1 MFNRNEGKKPLLY
14 YWLIAIVIFIV
25 IRFALN
31 PIAKDESVKEVSY
44 SQFVEMINHDQVTE
58 VSKDDQKY
66 TFKAKV
72 DGDEKVY
79 ETGLWQDKDLTER
92 LLKAK
97 EKNDK
102 LVFSQEIETKMNPYL
117 SLFLTSVLP
126 LVFIW
131 VIFYF
136 ASRSLTKTMGGRG
149 GGDFMNFGKSNAKIY
164 VENKTGKTFKDVAGQ
179 EEAKDSL
186 SEIVDFLHKPGKYK
200 EIGAKVPKGVL
211 LVGPPGTG
219 KTLMAKAVAGEAN
232 VPFFSISGSEFVEMF
247 VGMGASKVRD
257 LFKQAKEKAPC
268 IVFIDEIDAIGKK
281 RDVSGYSGNDERE
294 QTLNQLLNEMDGFD
308 ATEGVVL
315 LAATN
320 RPEILDPAL
329 TRPGR
334 FDRQV
339 QVELPDL
346 KGRED
351 ILKVHAKNIKR
362 EDDIDYEEIAK
373 RTAGTSGADLANIV
387 NEGALRAV
395 REGRKK
401 LTQEDLEE
409 SIETVIAGQQ
419 KKNAVISD
427 DQKKIIAYHEVGHA
441 LVAAIQTQKTPV
453 TKITIV
459 PRTGGALGYTMTV
472 DKDEKYIMTK
482 QELFDEIVTFAGG
495 RSAEELI
502 FNTKTTGTS
511 GADLA
516 NIVNEGALRAVRE
529 GRKKLTQE
537 DLEESIETVIAGQQK
552 KNAVISDDQKKIIA
566 YHEVGHALVAAIQ
579 TQKTPVT
586 KITIVPRTGG
596 ALGYTMTVDKDE
608 KYIMTKQELFD
619 EIVTFAGGR
628 SAEEL
633 IFNTKT
639 TGASNDIEKATAIAR
654 NMVTIYGMDDEFDF
668 MQLEQ
673 IQGRYL
679 GGQRAMIVS
688 DGTGNKIDEKVAK
701 IISQAHMRA
710 IEILKDNL
718 DKLHEISD
726 FLLKEETITGEE
738 FMAILNKKGSD
749 QAEVELAHESKE
761 EKNSE
766 DSKLEN
772 EEKTEDPIEGDK
784 NNID

>member
-1 MFNRNEGKKPLLY
+1 MTNKKKSKKPLLY
-14 YWLIAIVIFIV
+14 YWLVAIVIFLV
-25 IRFALN
+25 VHFALN
-31 PIAKDESVKEVSY
+31 PIATDESVKEVSY
-44 SQFVEMINHDQVTE
+44 SQFVDMIDNDQVTE

-72 DGDEKVY
+72 DNDEKIY
-79 ETGLWQDKDLTER
+79 ETGLWQDTDLTER
-92 LLKAK
+92 LLEAK
-97 EKNDK
+97 KRNDK
-102 LVFSQEIETKMNPYL
+102 LVFKQEIETRMNPYL
-117 SLFLTSVLP
+117 SLFLTSILP
-126 LVFIW
+126 LLFIW
-131 VIFYF
+131 IIFMF

-149 GGDFMNFGKSNAKIY
+149 GADFMNFGKSNAKIY

-186 SEIVDFLHKPGKYK
+186 SEIVDFLHNPGKYK

-219 KTLMAKAVAGEAN
+219 KTLMAQAVAGEAN

-373 RTAGTSGADLANIV
+373 RTAGTSGADLANII

-395 REGRKK
+395 REGRRK

-453 TKITIV
+453 TKITI
-459 PRTGGALGYTMTV
+459 
-472 DKDEKYIMTK
+472 I
-482 QELFDEIVTFAGG
+482 
-495 RSAEELI
+495 
-502 FNTKTTGTS
+502 
-511 GADLA
+511 
-516 NIVNEGALRAVRE
+516 
-529 GRKKLTQE
+529 
-537 DLEESIETVIAGQQK
+537 
-552 KNAVISDDQKKIIA
+552 
-566 YHEVGHALVAAIQ
+566 
-579 TQKTPVT
+579 
-586 KITIVPRTGG
+586 PRTGG

-639 TGASNDIEKATAIAR
+639 TGASNDIERATAIAR
-654 NMVTIYGMDDEFDF
+654 NMVTIYGMDEDFDF

-673 IQGRYL
+673 IQGKYL
-679 GGQRAMIVS
+679 GGQRSMIVS
-688 DGTGNKIDEKVAK
+688 DGTGDKVDEKVAK
-701 IISQAHMRA
+701 IIAAAHMRA

-738 FMAILNKKGSD
+738 FMAILNKNEVIVDEEENDEDEQKIITEDLSDKGSD
-749 QAEVELAHESKE
+749 SI
-761 EKNSE
+761 E
-766 DSKLEN
+766 DHDSN
-772 EEKTEDPIEGDK
+772 TDI
-784 NNID
+784 

>member
-1 MFNRNEGKKPLLY
+1 MSDKKNKSNRPLLY
-14 YWLIAIVIFIV
+14 YWIIAIVLYIV
-25 IRFALN
+25 IRFAVS
-31 PIAKDESVKEVSY
+31 PVISQDGAKEVSY
-44 SQFVEMINHDQVTE
+44 SQFVSMIENDQVTE
-58 VSKDDQKY
+58 VFKDETKY
-66 TFKAKV
+66 TFKAIV
-72 DGDEKVY
+72 DGDEKTY
-79 ETGLWQDKDLTER
+79 ETGLWADTDLTDR
-92 LLKAK
+92 LLEAK
-97 EKNDK
+97 KNNDK
-102 LVFSQEIETKMNPYL
+102 LTFSRKIETTMNPWL
-117 SLFLTSVLP
+117 TIFLTSILP
-126 LVFIW
+126 LLFLYA
-131 VIFYF
+131 IFYF

-149 GGDFMNFGKSNAKIY
+149 GADFMNFGKSNAKVY

-186 SEIVDFLHKPGKYK
+186 FEIVDFLHNPGKYK

-219 KTLMAKAVAGEAN
+219 KTLLAKAVAGEAS
-232 VPFFSISGSEFVEMF
+232 VPFFTISGSEFVEMF
-247 VGMGASKVRD
+247 VGLGASKVRD

-281 RDVSGYSGNDERE
+281 RDTGGFSGNDERE

-339 QVELPDL
+339 QVELPD
-346 KGRED
+346 KQGRED

-362 EDDIDYEEIAK
+362 EDNIDYEEIAR
-373 RTAGTSGADLANIV
+373 RTAGTSGADLANII

-409 SIETVIAGQQ
+409 SIEVVIAGQQ

-441 LVAAIQTQKTPV
+441 LVAAIQTHKTPV

-482 QELFDEIVTFAGG
+482 QELFDEICTFAGG
-495 RSAEELI
+495 RSAEEL
-502 FNTKTTGTS
+502 
-511 GADLA
+511 
-516 NIVNEGALRAVRE
+516 V
-529 GRKKLTQE
+529 
-537 DLEESIETVIAGQQK
+537 
-552 KNAVISDDQKKIIA
+552 
-566 YHEVGHALVAAIQ
+566 
-579 TQKTPVT
+579 
-586 KITIVPRTGG
+586 
-596 ALGYTMTVDKDE
+596 
-608 KYIMTKQELFD
+608 
-619 EIVTFAGGR
+619 
-628 SAEEL
+628 
-633 IFNTKT
+633 FNTKT
-639 TGASNDIEKATAIAR
+639 TGASNDIERATAMAR
-654 NMVTIYGMDDEFDF
+654 SMVTIYGMDEDFDF

-679 GGQRAMIVS
+679 GGERNLIVS
-688 DGTGNKIDEKVAK
+688 SGTGNKIDEKVQS

-710 IEILKDNL
+710 IEILKENM

-726 FLLKEETITGEE
+726 FLLKEETITGEQ
-738 FMAILNKKGSD
+738 FMEILNRK
-749 QAEVELAHESKE
+749 EVDSIDKE
-761 EKNSE
+761 EVRENTNV
-766 DSKLEN
+766 DLNDLDN
-772 EEKTEDPIEGDK
+772 EETELNDLPPINEDLDDIAGD
-784 NNID
+784 NPDSNPGEDI

>member
-1 MFNRNEGKKPLLY
+1 MNQKPRKNRPLLY
-14 YWLIAIVIFIV
+14 YWIGAIIIYFIFSYV
-25 IRFALN
+25 FS
-31 PIAKDESVKEVSY
+31 PIAQQDGAKEVSY
-44 SQFVEMINHDQVTE
+44 SQFVEMIENDQVTE
-58 VSKDDQKY
+58 VNKDNLKY

-72 DGDEKVY
+72 EGEEKTY
-79 ETGLWQDKDLTER
+79 QTGLWEDTDLTER
-92 LLKAK
+92 LLKAQK
-97 EKNDK
+97 RNDK
-102 LVFSQEIETKMNPYL
+102 LIFGKEIETRMNPYL

-126 LVFIW
+126 FIFLIG
-131 VIFYF
+131 IFYF
-136 ASRSLTKTMGGRG
+136 ASRSLSKTMGGRG
-149 GGDFMNFGKSNAKIY
+149 GSDFMNFGKSNAKIY
-164 VENKTGKTFKDVAGQ
+164 MENETGKSFRDVAGQ
-179 EEAKDSL
+179 EEAKESL
-186 SEIVDFLHKPGKYK
+186 SEIVDFLHNPTKYK
-200 EIGAKVPKGVL
+200 EIGARVPKGIL

-219 KTLMAKAVAGEAN
+219 KTLLAKAVAGEAK
-232 VPFFSISGSEFVEMF
+232 VPFFTISGSEFVEMF

-308 ATEGVVL
+308 AAEGVVL

-351 ILKVHAKNIKR
+351 ILKVHAKRIKK
-362 EDDIDYEEIAK
+362 ETDIDYEEIAK

-395 REGRKK
+395 REGRNR

-409 SIETVIAGQQ
+409 SIETVIAGMQ

-441 LVAAIQTQKTPV
+441 LVAAIQTHKTPV

-482 QELFDEIVTFAGG
+482 QELIDEIVTFAGG
-495 RSAEELI
+495 RA
-502 FNTKTTGTS
+502 
-511 GADLA
+511 
-516 NIVNEGALRAVRE
+516 
-529 GRKKLTQE
+529 
-537 DLEESIETVIAGQQK
+537 
-552 KNAVISDDQKKIIA
+552 
-566 YHEVGHALVAAIQ
+566 
-579 TQKTPVT
+579 
-586 KITIVPRTGG
+586 
-596 ALGYTMTVDKDE
+596 
-608 KYIMTKQELFD
+608 
-619 EIVTFAGGR
+619 
-628 SAEEL
+628 AEEL

-639 TGASNDIEKATAIAR
+639 TGASNDIEKATAMAR

-688 DGTGNKIDEKVAK
+688 DGTGNKIDQKVAK
-701 IISQAHMRA
+701 IIADAHFRA
-710 IEILKDNL
+710 IEILKENI
-718 DKLHEISD
+718 DKLHEISAY
-726 FLLKEETITGEE
+726 LLKEETITGEE
-738 FMAILNKKGSD
+738 FMEILEGKKDKNLSEEKIADNTDVDVKNLENSEEENQPQGDSKSSEESEKPVGNENETGNESENEKES
-749 QAEVELAHESKE
+749 EVEGENKRFIDLSKDE
-761 EKNSE
+761 E
-766 DSKLEN
+766 
-772 EEKTEDPIEGDK
+772 
-784 NNID
+784 

>member
-136 ASRSLTKTMGGRG
+136 ASRSLTKTMGGRS

-502 FNTKTTGTS
+502 FNTKTTG
-511 GADLA
+511 
-516 NIVNEGALRAVRE
+516 
-529 GRKKLTQE
+529 
-537 DLEESIETVIAGQQK
+537 
-552 KNAVISDDQKKIIA
+552 
-566 YHEVGHALVAAIQ
+566 
-579 TQKTPVT
+579 
-586 KITIVPRTGG
+586 
-596 ALGYTMTVDKDE
+596 
-608 KYIMTKQELFD
+608 
-619 EIVTFAGGR
+619 
-628 SAEEL
+628 
-633 IFNTKT
+633 
-639 TGASNDIEKATAIAR
+639 ASNDIEKATAIAR

>member
-1 MFNRNEGKKPLLY
+1 MTNQNKGKKPLLY
-14 YWLIAIVIFIV
+14 YWLVAIVIFLV
-25 IRFALN
+25 VHFALN
-31 PIAKDESVKEVSY
+31 PIATDESVKEVSY
-44 SQFVEMINHDQVTE
+44 SQFVDMIEHDQVTE

-72 DGDEKVY
+72 DNDEKVY
-79 ETGLWQDKDLTER
+79 ETGLWQDTDLTER
-92 LLKAK
+92 LLEAK
-97 EKNDK
+97 KRNDK
-102 LVFSQEIETKMNPYL
+102 LVFKQEIETRMNPYL
-117 SLFLTSVLP
+117 SLFLTSILP
-126 LVFIW
+126 LLFIW
-131 VIFYF
+131 IIFMF

-149 GGDFMNFGKSNAKIY
+149 GADFMNFGKSNAKIY

-186 SEIVDFLHKPGKYK
+186 SEIVDFLHNPGKYK

-219 KTLMAKAVAGEAN
+219 KTLMAQAVAGEAN

-373 RTAGTSGADLANIV
+373 RTAGTSGADLANII

-395 REGRKK
+395 REGRNK

-453 TKITIV
+453 TKITI
-459 PRTGGALGYTMTV
+459 
-472 DKDEKYIMTK
+472 I
-482 QELFDEIVTFAGG
+482 
-495 RSAEELI
+495 
-502 FNTKTTGTS
+502 
-511 GADLA
+511 
-516 NIVNEGALRAVRE
+516 
-529 GRKKLTQE
+529 
-537 DLEESIETVIAGQQK
+537 
-552 KNAVISDDQKKIIA
+552 
-566 YHEVGHALVAAIQ
+566 
-579 TQKTPVT
+579 
-586 KITIVPRTGG
+586 PRTGG

-639 TGASNDIEKATAIAR
+639 TGASNDIERATAIAR
-654 NMVTIYGMDDEFDF
+654 NMVTIYGMDEDFDF

-673 IQGRYL
+673 IQGKYL

-688 DGTGNKIDEKVAK
+688 DGTGDKVDEKVAK
-701 IISQAHMRA
+701 IIAAAHMRA

-738 FMAILNKKGSD
+738 FMAILNKNEVIVDEDKNDDTEEKIITEDLSDKGSD
-749 QAEVELAHESKE
+749 S
-761 EKNSE
+761 
-766 DSKLEN
+766 
-772 EEKTEDPIEGDK
+772 
-784 NNID
+784 NIDEKPNPDDTNI

>member
-1 MFNRNEGKKPLLY
+1 MSDKKNKSNRPLLY
-14 YWLIAIVIFIV
+14 YWIIAIIIYIV

-31 PIAKDESVKEVSY
+31 PVIGQDGAKEVSY
-44 SQFVEMINHDQVTE
+44 SQFVTMIENDQVTE
-58 VSKDDQKY
+58 VSKDKTKY
-66 TFKAKV
+66 TFKAIE
-72 DGDEKVY
+72 DGKEKTF
-79 ETGLWQDKDLTER
+79 ETGLWEDTDITDR
-92 LLKAK
+92 LLEAK
-97 EKNDK
+97 KKNKK
-102 LVFSQEIETKMNPYL
+102 LNFSKEIETTMNPWL
-117 SLFLTSVLP
+117 TIFLTSILP
-126 LVFIW
+126 LLLIYA
-131 VIFYF
+131 IFYF

-149 GGDFMNFGKSNAKIY
+149 GADFMNFGKSNAKVY

-186 SEIVDFLHKPGKYK
+186 FEIVDFLHNPGKYR
-200 EIGAKVPKGVL
+200 EIGAKIPKGVL

-219 KTLMAKAVAGEAN
+219 KTLLAKAIAGEAS

-281 RDVSGYSGNDERE
+281 RDTGGFSGNDERE

-339 QVELPDL
+339 EVELPDK

-351 ILKVHAKNIKR
+351 ILKVHAKNVKR
-362 EDDIDYEEIAK
+362 EDDIDYVEIAS

-401 LTQEDLEE
+401 LSQEDLEE
-409 SIETVIAGQQ
+409 SIEVVIAGQQ

-441 LVAAIQTQKTPV
+441 LVAAIQTHKTPV

-482 QELFDEIVTFAGG
+482 QELFDEICT
-495 RSAEELI
+495 L
-502 FNTKTTGTS
+502 
-511 GADLA
+511 
-516 NIVNEGALRAVRE
+516 
-529 GRKKLTQE
+529 
-537 DLEESIETVIAGQQK
+537 
-552 KNAVISDDQKKIIA
+552 
-566 YHEVGHALVAAIQ
+566 
-579 TQKTPVT
+579 
-586 KITIVPRTGG
+586 
-596 ALGYTMTVDKDE
+596 
-608 KYIMTKQELFD
+608 
-619 EIVTFAGGR
+619 AGGR

-639 TGASNDIEKATAIAR
+639 TGASNDIERATSMAR
-654 NMVTIYGMDDEFDF
+654 SMVTIYGMDDDFDF

-679 GGQRAMIVS
+679 GGERSLIVS
-688 DGTGNKIDEKVAK
+688 GGTGNKIDEKVQS

-710 IEILKDNL
+710 IEILKENI

-726 FLLKEETITGEE
+726 FLLKEETITGEQ
-738 FMAILNKKGSD
+738 FMEILNRKETEPVDKEEVRENTDVDVNDLNDEESELKDLPPINENQDDIPGDDPDTNPGSD
-749 QAEVELAHESKE
+749 
-761 EKNSE
+761 
-766 DSKLEN
+766 
-772 EEKTEDPIEGDK
+772 
-784 NNID
+784 NI

>member
-1 MFNRNEGKKPLLY
+1 MSNKKNKSNRPLLY
-14 YWLIAIVIFIV
+14 YWIIAIVLYIV
-25 IRFALN
+25 IRFAVS
-31 PIAKDESVKEVSY
+31 PVISQDGAKEVSY
-44 SQFVEMINHDQVTE
+44 SQFVSMIENDQVTE
-58 VSKDDQKY
+58 VFKDETKY
-66 TFKAKV
+66 TFKAIV
-72 DGDEKVY
+72 DGDEKTY
-79 ETGLWQDKDLTER
+79 ETGLWADTDLTDR
-92 LLKAK
+92 LLEAK
-97 EKNDK
+97 KNNDK
-102 LVFSQEIETKMNPYL
+102 LTFSRKIETTMNPWL
-117 SLFLTSVLP
+117 TIFLTSILP
-126 LVFIW
+126 LLFLYA
-131 VIFYF
+131 IFYF

-149 GGDFMNFGKSNAKIY
+149 GADFMNFGKSNAKVY

-186 SEIVDFLHKPGKYK
+186 FEIVDFLHNPGKYK

-219 KTLMAKAVAGEAN
+219 KTLLAKAVAGEAS
-232 VPFFSISGSEFVEMF
+232 VPFFTISGSEFVEMF
-247 VGMGASKVRD
+247 VGLGASKVRD

-281 RDVSGYSGNDERE
+281 RDTGGFSGNDERE

-339 QVELPDL
+339 QVELPD
-346 KGRED
+346 KQGRED

-362 EDDIDYEEIAK
+362 EDNIDYEEIAR
-373 RTAGTSGADLANIV
+373 RTAGTSGADLANII

-409 SIETVIAGQQ
+409 SIEVVIAGQQ

-441 LVAAIQTQKTPV
+441 LVAAIQTHKTPV

-482 QELFDEIVTFAGG
+482 QELFDEICTFAGG
-495 RSAEELI
+495 RSAEEL
-502 FNTKTTGTS
+502 
-511 GADLA
+511 
-516 NIVNEGALRAVRE
+516 V
-529 GRKKLTQE
+529 
-537 DLEESIETVIAGQQK
+537 
-552 KNAVISDDQKKIIA
+552 
-566 YHEVGHALVAAIQ
+566 
-579 TQKTPVT
+579 
-586 KITIVPRTGG
+586 
-596 ALGYTMTVDKDE
+596 
-608 KYIMTKQELFD
+608 
-619 EIVTFAGGR
+619 
-628 SAEEL
+628 
-633 IFNTKT
+633 FNTKT
-639 TGASNDIEKATAIAR
+639 TGASNDIERATAMAR
-654 NMVTIYGMDDEFDF
+654 SMVTIYGMDEDFDF

-679 GGQRAMIVS
+679 GGERSLIVS
-688 DGTGNKIDEKVAK
+688 SGTGNKIDEKVQS

-710 IEILKDNL
+710 IDILKENM

-726 FLLKEETITGEE
+726 FLLKEETITGEQ
-738 FMAILNKKGSD
+738 FMEILNRK
-749 QAEVELAHESKE
+749 EVDSIDKE
-761 EKNSE
+761 EVRENTNV
-766 DSKLEN
+766 DLNDLDN
-772 EEKTEDPIEGDK
+772 EETELNDLPPINEDLDDIAGDNPD
-784 NNID
+784 NNPGEDI

>member
-1 MFNRNEGKKPLLY
+1 MNDKKNKSNKPFLY
-14 YWLIAIVIFIV
+14 YWIVAVVLFV
-25 IRFALN
+25 IIRYALN
-31 PIAKDESVKEVSY
+31 PIAAKDGAKEVSY
-44 SQFVEMINHDQVTE
+44 SQFVSMIEKDQVTE
-58 VSKDDQKY
+58 VYKDDTKY

-72 DGDEKVY
+72 DGEEKTY
-79 ETGLWQDKDLTER
+79 ETGLWADTDLTDR
-92 LLKAK
+92 LLDAK
-97 EKNDK
+97 KRNDK
-102 LVFSQEIETKMNPYL
+102 LTFGKKIETSMNPWL
-117 SLFLTSVLP
+117 TLFITSILPLFL
-126 LVFIW
+126 IW
-131 VIFYF
+131 GIFWF

-149 GGDFMNFGKSNAKIY
+149 GADFMNFGKSNAKVY

-186 SEIVDFLHKPGKYK
+186 FEIVDFLHNPGKYK

-219 KTLMAKAVAGEAN
+219 KTLLAKAVAGEAN
-232 VPFFSISGSEFVEMF
+232 VPFFIISGSEFVEMF
-247 VGMGASKVRD
+247 VGLGASKVRD

-339 QVELPDL
+339 QVELPDK

-351 ILKVHAKNIKR
+351 ILKVHAKVVKR
-362 EDDIDYEEIAK
+362 EDDIDYEEIAA

-401 LTQEDLEE
+401 LSQEDLEE
-409 SIETVIAGQQ
+409 SIEVVIAGQQ

-441 LVAAIQTQKTPV
+441 LVAAIQTHKTPV

-482 QELFDEIVTFAGG
+482 EEIFDEICT
-495 RSAEELI
+495 L
-502 FNTKTTGTS
+502 
-511 GADLA
+511 
-516 NIVNEGALRAVRE
+516 
-529 GRKKLTQE
+529 
-537 DLEESIETVIAGQQK
+537 
-552 KNAVISDDQKKIIA
+552 
-566 YHEVGHALVAAIQ
+566 
-579 TQKTPVT
+579 
-586 KITIVPRTGG
+586 
-596 ALGYTMTVDKDE
+596 
-608 KYIMTKQELFD
+608 
-619 EIVTFAGGR
+619 AGGR

-639 TGASNDIEKATAIAR
+639 TGASNDIERATAMAR
-654 NMVTIYGMDDEFDF
+654 SMVTIYGMDEDFDF

-679 GGQRAMIVS
+679 GGERGLIVS
-688 DGTGNKIDEKVAK
+688 SGTGNKIDEKVQK
-701 IISQAHMRA
+701 IISAAHMRA
-710 IEILKDNL
+710 IEILKENM
-718 DKLHEISD
+718 DKLHEIAD
-726 FLLKEETITGEE
+726 FLLKEETITGEQ
-738 FMAILNKKGSD
+738 FMEILNRKNTAQVD
-749 QAEVELAHESKE
+749 QAEVIENTDVDVKDLDDGETQREDLPPISSESE
-761 EKNSE
+761 E
-766 DSKLEN
+766 
-772 EEKTEDPIEGDK
+772 
-784 NNID
+784 

>member
-1 MFNRNEGKKPLLY
+1 MNKKPRKYRPLLY
-14 YWLIAIVIFIV
+14 YWIGAIIIYFIFSYV
-25 IRFALN
+25 FS
-31 PIAKDESVKEVSY
+31 PIAGQDGAKEVSY
-44 SQFVEMINHDQVTE
+44 SQFVEMIENDQITE
-58 VSKDDQKY
+58 VNKDNLKY

-72 DGDEKVY
+72 EGEEKTFQ
-79 ETGLWQDKDLTER
+79 TGLWEDTDLTER
-92 LLKAK
+92 LLKAQK
-97 EKNDK
+97 RNDK
-102 LVFSQEIETKMNPYL
+102 LVFGKEIETRMNPYL

-126 LVFIW
+126 FIFLIG
-131 VIFYF
+131 IFYF
-136 ASRSLTKTMGGRG
+136 ASRSLSKTMGGRG
-149 GGDFMNFGKSNAKIY
+149 GADFMNFGKSNAKVY
-164 VENKTGKTFKDVAGQ
+164 MQNQTGKTFKDVAGQ

-186 SEIVDFLHKPGKYK
+186 AEIVDFLHNPGKYK
-200 EIGAKVPKGVL
+200 EIGAKVPKGIL

-219 KTLMAKAVAGEAN
+219 KTLLAKAVAGEAK

-308 ATEGVVL
+308 AAEGVVL

-362 EDDIDYEEIAK
+362 ETDIDYEEIAK

-395 REGRKK
+395 REGRKR

-409 SIETVIAGQQ
+409 SIETVIAGMQ

-441 LVAAIQTQKTPV
+441 LVAAIQTHKTPV

-482 QELFDEIVTFAGG
+482 QELIDEIVTFAGG
-495 RSAEELI
+495 RAAEEI
-502 FNTKTTGTS
+502 
-511 GADLA
+511 
-516 NIVNEGALRAVRE
+516 
-529 GRKKLTQE
+529 
-537 DLEESIETVIAGQQK
+537 
-552 KNAVISDDQKKIIA
+552 
-566 YHEVGHALVAAIQ
+566 
-579 TQKTPVT
+579 
-586 KITIVPRTGG
+586 
-596 ALGYTMTVDKDE
+596 
-608 KYIMTKQELFD
+608 
-619 EIVTFAGGR
+619 
-628 SAEEL
+628 

-639 TGASNDIEKATAIAR
+639 TGASNDIEKATAMAR
-654 NMVTIYGMDDEFDF
+654 NMVTIYGMDDDFDF

-679 GGQRAMIVS
+679 GGQRSMIVS
-688 DGTGNKIDEKVAK
+688 NGTGDKIDQKVGK
-701 IISQAHMRA
+701 IIAQAHMRA

-718 DKLHEISD
+718 EKLHEISD
-726 FLLKEETITGEE
+726 FLLKEETITGEQ
-738 FMAILNKKGSD
+738 FMEILNKKP
-749 QAEVELAHESKE
+749 VENKENPKE
-761 EKNSE
+761 EPSNENKLEEKAIEDEIKTSYDKKENSSEISNE
-766 DSKLEN
+766 DLKKELEETLKEN
-772 EEKTEDPIEGDK
+772 EEKSSDKDLDDTIALGSSEQSNQEDE
-784 NNID
+784 

>member
-219 KTLMAKAVAGEAN
+219 KTLMAQAVAGEAN

-351 ILKVHAKNIKR
+351 ILKVHAKNVKR

-401 LTQEDLEE
+401 LSQEDLEE

-459 PRTGGALGYTMTV
+459 PRTGGT
-472 DKDEKYIMTK
+472 
-482 QELFDEIVTFAGG
+482 
-495 RSAEELI
+495 
-502 FNTKTTGTS
+502 
-511 GADLA
+511 
-516 NIVNEGALRAVRE
+516 
-529 GRKKLTQE
+529 
-537 DLEESIETVIAGQQK
+537 
-552 KNAVISDDQKKIIA
+552 
-566 YHEVGHALVAAIQ
+566 
-579 TQKTPVT
+579 
-586 KITIVPRTGG
+586 
-596 ALGYTMTVDKDE
+596 LGYTMTVDKDE

-639 TGASNDIEKATAIAR
+639 TGASNDIERATAMAR

-749 QAEVELAHESKE
+749 QAQGELAEEDKE

-766 DSKLEN
+766 DSKPEN

>member
-1 MFNRNEGKKPLLY
+1 MNQKPKKRPLLF
-14 YWLIAIVIFIV
+14 YWIAGIAIYLVMSF
-25 IRFALN
+25 FLN
-31 PIAKDESVKEVSY
+31 PIARNDSAKEVDY
-44 SQFVEMINHDQVTE
+44 GQFVEMIENDQVTE
-58 VSKDDQKY
+58 VSKDALKY

-72 DGDEKVY
+72 EGDEKVY
-79 ETGLWQDKDLTER
+79 QTGLWEDTDLTER
-92 LLKAK
+92 LLAAK
-97 EKNDK
+97 NRNDK
-102 LVFSQEIETKMNPYL
+102 LVFGKEIETRMNPWL

-126 LVFIW
+126 FIFLMG
-131 VIFYF
+131 IFYF
-136 ASRSLTKTMGGRG
+136 ASRSLSKTMGGRG
-149 GGDFMNFGKSNAKIY
+149 GADFMNFGKSNAKIY
-164 VENKTGKTFKDVAGQ
+164 MENKTGKTFKDVAGQ
-179 EEAKDSL
+179 EEAKESL
-186 SEIVDFLHKPGKYK
+186 NEIVDFLHNPGKYR
-200 EIGAKVPKGVL
+200 EIGARVPKGIL

-219 KTLMAKAVAGEAN
+219 KTLLAKAVAGEAK
-232 VPFFSISGSEFVEMF
+232 VPFFTISGSEFVEMF

-281 RDVSGYSGNDERE
+281 RDVSGFSGNDERE

-308 ATEGVVL
+308 AAEGVVL

-362 EDDIDYEEIAK
+362 EDNIDYEEIAK

-395 REGRKK
+395 REGRNK

-409 SIETVIAGQQ
+409 SIETVIAGMQ

-441 LVAAIQTQKTPV
+441 LVAAIQT
-453 TKITIV
+453 
-459 PRTGGALGYTMTV
+459 
-472 DKDEKYIMTK
+472 
-482 QELFDEIVTFAGG
+482 
-495 RSAEELI
+495 
-502 FNTKTTGTS
+502 
-511 GADLA
+511 
-516 NIVNEGALRAVRE
+516 
-529 GRKKLTQE
+529 
-537 DLEESIETVIAGQQK
+537 
-552 KNAVISDDQKKIIA
+552 
-566 YHEVGHALVAAIQ
+566 H
-579 TQKTPVT
+579 KTPVT

-639 TGASNDIEKATAIAR
+639 TGASNDIERATAIAR
-654 NMVTIYGMDDEFDF
+654 NMVTIYGMDEDFDF

-679 GGQRAMIVS
+679 GGQRSMIVS
-688 DGTGNKIDEKVAK
+688 DGTGDKVDQKVAK
-701 IISQAHMRA
+701 IIASAHMRA
-710 IEILKDNL
+710 IEILKENI

-738 FMAILNKKGSD
+738 FMEILNKGRDVKIDDIEENTDVDKKNLSEENTDENLEDLDEKLADDQKKDENTSEDKNDGSD
-749 QAEVELAHESKE
+749 L
-761 EKNSE
+761 
-766 DSKLEN
+766 
-772 EEKTEDPIEGDK
+772 
-784 NNID
+784 

>member
-1 MFNRNEGKKPLLY
+1 MNDKKNKSNKPFLY
-14 YWLIAIVIFIV
+14 YWIVAVVLFV
-25 IRFALN
+25 IIRYALN
-31 PIAKDESVKEVSY
+31 PIAAKDGAKEVSY
-44 SQFVEMINHDQVTE
+44 SQFVSMIEKDQVTE
-58 VSKDDQKY
+58 VYKDDTKY

-72 DGDEKVY
+72 DGEEKTY
-79 ETGLWQDKDLTER
+79 ETGLWADTDLTDR
-92 LLKAK
+92 LLDAK
-97 EKNDK
+97 KRNDK
-102 LVFSQEIETKMNPYL
+102 LTFGKKIETSMNPWL
-117 SLFLTSVLP
+117 TLFITSILPLFL
-126 LVFIW
+126 IW
-131 VIFYF
+131 GIFYF

-149 GGDFMNFGKSNAKIY
+149 GADFMNFGKSNAKVY

-186 SEIVDFLHKPGKYK
+186 FEIVDFLHNPGKYK

-219 KTLMAKAVAGEAN
+219 KTLLAKAVAGEAN
-232 VPFFSISGSEFVEMF
+232 VPFFIISGSEFVEMF
-247 VGMGASKVRD
+247 VGLGASKVRD

-339 QVELPDL
+339 QVELPDK

-351 ILKVHAKNIKR
+351 ILKVHAKDVKR
-362 EDDIDYEEIAK
+362 EEDIDYEEIAA

-401 LTQEDLEE
+401 LSQEDLEE
-409 SIETVIAGQQ
+409 SIEVVIAGQQ

-441 LVAAIQTQKTPV
+441 LVAAIQTHKTPV

-482 QELFDEIVTFAGG
+482 EEIFDEICT
-495 RSAEELI
+495 L
-502 FNTKTTGTS
+502 
-511 GADLA
+511 
-516 NIVNEGALRAVRE
+516 
-529 GRKKLTQE
+529 
-537 DLEESIETVIAGQQK
+537 
-552 KNAVISDDQKKIIA
+552 
-566 YHEVGHALVAAIQ
+566 
-579 TQKTPVT
+579 
-586 KITIVPRTGG
+586 
-596 ALGYTMTVDKDE
+596 
-608 KYIMTKQELFD
+608 
-619 EIVTFAGGR
+619 AGGR

-639 TGASNDIEKATAIAR
+639 TGASNDIERATAMAR
-654 NMVTIYGMDDEFDF
+654 SMVTIYGMDEDFDF

-679 GGQRAMIVS
+679 GGERGLIVS
-688 DGTGNKIDEKVAK
+688 SGTGNKIDEKVQK
-701 IISQAHMRA
+701 IISAAHMRA
-710 IEILKDNL
+710 IEILKENM
-718 DKLHEISD
+718 DKLHEIAD

-738 FMAILNKKGSD
+738 FMEILNRKNIAQVD
-749 QAEVELAHESKE
+749 QAEVIENTDVDVKDLDDGENPRQDLPPINNESE
-761 EKNSE
+761 E
-766 DSKLEN
+766 
-772 EEKTEDPIEGDK
+772 
-784 NNID
+784 

>member
-1 MFNRNEGKKPLLY
+1 MSDKKNKSNRPLLY
-14 YWLIAIVIFIV
+14 YWIIAIILYIV
-25 IRFALN
+25 IRFAVN
-31 PIAKDESVKEVSY
+31 PVINQDAAKEVSY
-44 SQFVEMINHDQVTE
+44 SQFVTMIEKDQVTE
-58 VSKDDQKY
+58 VFKDETKY
-66 TFKAKV
+66 TFKAVV
-72 DGDEKVY
+72 DGKEQTY
-79 ETGLWQDKDLTER
+79 ETGLWADTDLTDR
-92 LLKAK
+92 LLEAK
-97 EKNDK
+97 KNNDK
-102 LVFSQEIETKMNPYL
+102 LTFSRKIETTMNPWL
-117 SLFLTSVLP
+117 TIFLTSILP
-126 LVFIW
+126 LLFLYAIFI
-131 VIFYF
+131 F

-149 GGDFMNFGKSNAKIY
+149 GADFMNFGKSNAKVY

-186 SEIVDFLHKPGKYK
+186 FEIVDFLHNPGKYK

-219 KTLMAKAVAGEAN
+219 KTLLAKAVAGEAS
-232 VPFFSISGSEFVEMF
+232 VPFFIISGSEFVEMF
-247 VGMGASKVRD
+247 VGLGASKVRD

-281 RDVSGYSGNDERE
+281 RDTGGFSGNDERE

-339 QVELPDL
+339 EVELPD
-346 KGRED
+346 KQGRED

-362 EDDIDYEEIAK
+362 EDNIDYEEIAR

-409 SIETVIAGQQ
+409 SIEVVIAGQQ

-441 LVAAIQTQKTPV
+441 LVAAIQTHKTPV

-482 QELFDEIVTFAGG
+482 QELFDEICTFAGG
-495 RSAEELI
+495 RSAEEL
-502 FNTKTTGTS
+502 
-511 GADLA
+511 
-516 NIVNEGALRAVRE
+516 V
-529 GRKKLTQE
+529 
-537 DLEESIETVIAGQQK
+537 
-552 KNAVISDDQKKIIA
+552 
-566 YHEVGHALVAAIQ
+566 
-579 TQKTPVT
+579 
-586 KITIVPRTGG
+586 
-596 ALGYTMTVDKDE
+596 
-608 KYIMTKQELFD
+608 
-619 EIVTFAGGR
+619 
-628 SAEEL
+628 
-633 IFNTKT
+633 FNTKT
-639 TGASNDIEKATAIAR
+639 TGASNDIERATAMAR
-654 NMVTIYGMDDEFDF
+654 SMVTIYGMDEDFDF

-673 IQGRYL
+673 IQGKYL
-679 GGQRAMIVS
+679 GGERGLIVS
-688 DGTGNKIDEKVAK
+688 SGTGNKIDEKVQS
-701 IISQAHMRA
+701 IINQAHMRA
-710 IEILKDNL
+710 IEILKENM

-738 FMAILNKKGSD
+738 FMEILNRKEADSID
-749 QAEVELAHESKE
+749 KE
-761 EKNSE
+761 EIRQNTDVDLNDLDDE
-766 DSKLEN
+766 DTEINDLPPINEN
-772 EEKTEDPIEGDK
+772 LDDMPKDNTEGNQEDE
-784 NNID
+784 

>member
-1 MFNRNEGKKPLLY
+1 MANRNPSKKPLLY
-14 YWLIAIVIFIV
+14 YWLVAIVLFVV

-31 PIAKDESVKEVSY
+31 PIAQDTDVKEVSY
-44 SQFVEMINHDQVTE
+44 SQFVEMIENDQVTE

-72 DGDEKVY
+72 DGDENAY
-79 ETGLWQDKDLTER
+79 ETGLWQDTDLTDR

-97 EKNDK
+97 ERNDK
-102 LVFSQEIETKMNPYL
+102 LIFSQEIETRMNPYL
-117 SLFLTSVLP
+117 SLFLTSILP

-186 SEIVDFLHKPGKYK
+186 SEIVDFLHNPGKYK

-219 KTLMAKAVAGEAN
+219 KTLMAQAVAGEAN

-373 RTAGTSGADLANIV
+373 RTAGTSGADLANII

-395 REGRKK
+395 REGR
-401 LTQEDLEE
+401 
-409 SIETVIAGQQ
+409 
-419 KKNAVISD
+419 N
-427 DQKKIIAYHEVGHA
+427 
-441 LVAAIQTQKTPV
+441 
-453 TKITIV
+453 
-459 PRTGGALGYTMTV
+459 
-472 DKDEKYIMTK
+472 
-482 QELFDEIVTFAGG
+482 
-495 RSAEELI
+495 
-502 FNTKTTGTS
+502 
-511 GADLA
+511 
-516 NIVNEGALRAVRE
+516 
-529 GRKKLTQE
+529 KLTQE

-639 TGASNDIEKATAIAR
+639 TGASNDIERATAMAR

-679 GGQRAMIVS
+679 GGQRSMIVS
-688 DGTGNKIDEKVAK
+688 DGTGNKIDEKVAQ
-701 IISQAHMRA
+701 IIAKAHMRA
-710 IEILKDNL
+710 IEILKDNI

-726 FLLKEETITGEE
+726 FLLKEETITGDQ
-738 FMAILNKKGSD
+738 FMEILNKKAVDTSESD
-749 QAEVELAHESKE
+749 IRENTDVDTKNLDKDESDEAIEDKKE
-761 EKNSE
+761 NISE
-766 DSKLEN
+766 DKIETDDDSLE
-772 EEKTEDPIEGDK
+772 
-784 NNID
+784 

>member
-1 MFNRNEGKKPLLY
+1 MTNKNKGKKPLLY
-14 YWLIAIVIFIV
+14 YWLVAIVIFLV
-25 IRFALN
+25 VHFALN
-31 PIAKDESVKEVSY
+31 PITADESVKEVSY
-44 SQFVEMINHDQVTE
+44 SQFVDMIDNDQVTE

-72 DGDEKVY
+72 DNDEKVY
-79 ETGLWQDKDLTER
+79 ETGLWQDTDLTER
-92 LLKAK
+92 LLEAK
-97 EKNDK
+97 KRNNK
-102 LVFSQEIETKMNPYL
+102 LVFKQEIETRMNPYL
-117 SLFLTSVLP
+117 SLFLTSILP
-126 LVFIW
+126 LLFIW
-131 VIFYF
+131 IIFMF

-149 GGDFMNFGKSNAKIY
+149 GADFMNFGKSNAKIY

-186 SEIVDFLHKPGKYK
+186 SEIVDFLHNPGKYK

-219 KTLMAKAVAGEAN
+219 KTLMAQAVAGEAN

-373 RTAGTSGADLANIV
+373 RTAGTSGADLANII

-395 REGRKK
+395 REGRNK

-453 TKITIV
+453 TKITI
-459 PRTGGALGYTMTV
+459 
-472 DKDEKYIMTK
+472 I
-482 QELFDEIVTFAGG
+482 
-495 RSAEELI
+495 
-502 FNTKTTGTS
+502 
-511 GADLA
+511 
-516 NIVNEGALRAVRE
+516 
-529 GRKKLTQE
+529 
-537 DLEESIETVIAGQQK
+537 
-552 KNAVISDDQKKIIA
+552 
-566 YHEVGHALVAAIQ
+566 
-579 TQKTPVT
+579 
-586 KITIVPRTGG
+586 PRTGG

-639 TGASNDIEKATAIAR
+639 TGASNDIERATAIAR
-654 NMVTIYGMDDEFDF
+654 NMVTIYGMDEDFDF

-673 IQGRYL
+673 IQGKYL
-679 GGQRAMIVS
+679 GGQRSMIVS
-688 DGTGNKIDEKVAK
+688 DGTGDKVDEKVSK
-701 IISQAHMRA
+701 IIAAAHMRA

-738 FMAILNKKGSD
+738 FMAILNKNEVIVDEEKNDDDEEKIITEDLSDKGSD
-749 QAEVELAHESKE
+749 SI
-761 EKNSE
+761 E
-766 DSKLEN
+766 DHDS
-772 EEKTEDPIEGDK
+772 
-784 NNID
+784 NIDI

>member
-1 MFNRNEGKKPLLY
+1 MNDKKNKSNKPFLY
-14 YWLIAIVIFIV
+14 YWIVAVVLFV
-25 IRFALN
+25 IIRYALN
-31 PIAKDESVKEVSY
+31 PIAAKDGAKEVSY
-44 SQFVEMINHDQVTE
+44 SQFVSMIEKDQVTE
-58 VSKDDQKY
+58 VYKDDTKY

-72 DGDEKVY
+72 DGEEKTY
-79 ETGLWQDKDLTER
+79 ETGLWADTDLTDR
-92 LLKAK
+92 LLDAK
-97 EKNDK
+97 KRNDK
-102 LVFSQEIETKMNPYL
+102 LTFGKKIETSMNPWL
-117 SLFLTSVLP
+117 TLFITSILPLFL
-126 LVFIW
+126 IW
-131 VIFYF
+131 GIFWF

-149 GGDFMNFGKSNAKIY
+149 GADFMNFGKSNAKVY

-186 SEIVDFLHKPGKYK
+186 FEIVDFLHNPGKYK

-219 KTLMAKAVAGEAN
+219 KTLLAKAVAGEAN
-232 VPFFSISGSEFVEMF
+232 VPFFIISGSEFVEMF
-247 VGMGASKVRD
+247 VGLGASKVRD

-339 QVELPDL
+339 QVELPDK

-351 ILKVHAKNIKR
+351 ILKVHAKVVKR
-362 EDDIDYEEIAK
+362 EDDIDYEEIAA

-401 LTQEDLEE
+401 LSQEDLEE
-409 SIETVIAGQQ
+409 SIEVVIAGQQ

-441 LVAAIQTQKTPV
+441 LVAAIQTHKTPV

-482 QELFDEIVTFAGG
+482 EEIFDEICT
-495 RSAEELI
+495 L
-502 FNTKTTGTS
+502 
-511 GADLA
+511 
-516 NIVNEGALRAVRE
+516 
-529 GRKKLTQE
+529 
-537 DLEESIETVIAGQQK
+537 
-552 KNAVISDDQKKIIA
+552 
-566 YHEVGHALVAAIQ
+566 
-579 TQKTPVT
+579 
-586 KITIVPRTGG
+586 
-596 ALGYTMTVDKDE
+596 
-608 KYIMTKQELFD
+608 
-619 EIVTFAGGR
+619 AGGR

-639 TGASNDIEKATAIAR
+639 TGASNDIERATAMAR
-654 NMVTIYGMDDEFDF
+654 SMVTIYGMDEDFDF

-679 GGQRAMIVS
+679 GGERGLIVS
-688 DGTGNKIDEKVAK
+688 SGTGNKIDEKVQK
-701 IISQAHMRA
+701 IISAAHMRA
-710 IEILKDNL
+710 IEILKENM
-718 DKLHEISD
+718 DKLHEIAD
-726 FLLKEETITGEE
+726 FLLKEETITGEQ
-738 FMAILNKKGSD
+738 FMEILNRKNIAQVD
-749 QAEVELAHESKE
+749 QAEVIENTDVDVKDLDDGETQREDLPPISSE
-761 EKNSE
+761 SE
-766 DSKLEN
+766 D
-772 EEKTEDPIEGDK
+772 
-784 NNID
+784 

>member
-1 MFNRNEGKKPLLY
+1 MNDKKNKSNKPFLY
-14 YWLIAIVIFIV
+14 YWIVAVVLFV
-25 IRFALN
+25 IIRYALN
-31 PIAKDESVKEVSY
+31 PIAAKDGAKEVSY
-44 SQFVEMINHDQVTE
+44 SQFVSMIEKDQVTE
-58 VSKDDQKY
+58 VYKDDTKY

-72 DGDEKVY
+72 DGEEKTY
-79 ETGLWQDKDLTER
+79 ETGLWADTDLTDR
-92 LLKAK
+92 LLDAK
-97 EKNDK
+97 KRNDK
-102 LVFSQEIETKMNPYL
+102 LTFGKKIETSMNPWL
-117 SLFLTSVLP
+117 TLFITSILPLFL
-126 LVFIW
+126 IW
-131 VIFYF
+131 GIFWF

-149 GGDFMNFGKSNAKIY
+149 GADFMNFGKSNAKVY

-186 SEIVDFLHKPGKYK
+186 FEIVDFLHNPGKYK

-219 KTLMAKAVAGEAN
+219 KTLLAKAVAGEAN
-232 VPFFSISGSEFVEMF
+232 VPFFIISGSEFVEMF
-247 VGMGASKVRD
+247 VGLGASKVRD

-339 QVELPDL
+339 QVELPDK

-351 ILKVHAKNIKR
+351 ILKVHAKVVKR
-362 EDDIDYEEIAK
+362 EDDIDYEEIAA

-401 LTQEDLEE
+401 LSQEDLEE
-409 SIETVIAGQQ
+409 SIEVVIAGQQ

-441 LVAAIQTQKTPV
+441 LVAAIQTHKTPV

-482 QELFDEIVTFAGG
+482 EEIFDEICT
-495 RSAEELI
+495 L
-502 FNTKTTGTS
+502 
-511 GADLA
+511 
-516 NIVNEGALRAVRE
+516 
-529 GRKKLTQE
+529 
-537 DLEESIETVIAGQQK
+537 
-552 KNAVISDDQKKIIA
+552 
-566 YHEVGHALVAAIQ
+566 
-579 TQKTPVT
+579 
-586 KITIVPRTGG
+586 
-596 ALGYTMTVDKDE
+596 
-608 KYIMTKQELFD
+608 
-619 EIVTFAGGR
+619 AGGR

-639 TGASNDIEKATAIAR
+639 TGASNDIERATAMAR
-654 NMVTIYGMDDEFDF
+654 SMVTIYGMDEDFDF

-673 IQGRYL
+673 IQGKYL
-679 GGQRAMIVS
+679 GGERGLIVS
-688 DGTGNKIDEKVAK
+688 SGTGNKIDEKVQK
-701 IISQAHMRA
+701 IISAAHMRA
-710 IEILKDNL
+710 IEILKENM
-718 DKLHEISD
+718 DKLHEIAD

-738 FMAILNKKGSD
+738 FMEILNRKNIAQVD
-749 QAEVELAHESKE
+749 EAEVIENTDVDVKDLDDGENPRQDLPPINDESE
-761 EKNSE
+761 E
-766 DSKLEN
+766 
-772 EEKTEDPIEGDK
+772 
-784 NNID
+784 

>member
-1 MFNRNEGKKPLLY
+1 MTNQNKGKKPLLY
-14 YWLIAIVIFIV
+14 YWLVAIVIFLV
-25 IRFALN
+25 VHFALN
-31 PIAKDESVKEVSY
+31 PIATDESVKEVSY
-44 SQFVEMINHDQVTE
+44 SQFVDMIDNDQVTE

-72 DGDEKVY
+72 DNDEKVY
-79 ETGLWQDKDLTER
+79 ETGLWQDTDLTER
-92 LLKAK
+92 LLEAK
-97 EKNDK
+97 KRNDK
-102 LVFSQEIETKMNPYL
+102 LVFKQEIETRMNPYL
-117 SLFLTSVLP
+117 SLFLTSILP
-126 LVFIW
+126 LLFIW
-131 VIFYF
+131 IIFMF

-149 GGDFMNFGKSNAKIY
+149 GADFMNFGKSNAKIY

-186 SEIVDFLHKPGKYK
+186 SEIVDFLHNPGKYK

-219 KTLMAKAVAGEAN
+219 KTLMAQAVAGEAN

-373 RTAGTSGADLANIV
+373 RTAGTSGADLANII

-395 REGRKK
+395 REGRNK

-453 TKITIV
+453 TKITI
-459 PRTGGALGYTMTV
+459 
-472 DKDEKYIMTK
+472 I
-482 QELFDEIVTFAGG
+482 
-495 RSAEELI
+495 
-502 FNTKTTGTS
+502 
-511 GADLA
+511 
-516 NIVNEGALRAVRE
+516 
-529 GRKKLTQE
+529 
-537 DLEESIETVIAGQQK
+537 
-552 KNAVISDDQKKIIA
+552 
-566 YHEVGHALVAAIQ
+566 
-579 TQKTPVT
+579 
-586 KITIVPRTGG
+586 PRTGG

-639 TGASNDIEKATAIAR
+639 TGASNDIERATAIAR
-654 NMVTIYGMDDEFDF
+654 NMVTIYGMDEDFDF

-673 IQGRYL
+673 IQGKYL

-688 DGTGNKIDEKVAK
+688 DGTGDKVDEKVAK
-701 IISQAHMRA
+701 IIAAAHMRA

-738 FMAILNKKGSD
+738 FMAILNKNEVIVDEDKNDDTEEKIITEDLSDKGSD
-749 QAEVELAHESKE
+749 S
-761 EKNSE
+761 
-766 DSKLEN
+766 
-772 EEKTEDPIEGDK
+772 
-784 NNID
+784 NIDEKPNPDDTNI

>member
-1 MFNRNEGKKPLLY
+1 MNQKPKKRPLLF
-14 YWLIAIVIFIV
+14 YWIAGIAIYLVMSF
-25 IRFALN
+25 FLN
-31 PIAKDESVKEVSY
+31 PIAKNDSAKEVDY
-44 SQFVEMINHDQVTE
+44 GQFVEMIENDQVTE
-58 VSKDDQKY
+58 VSKDALKY
-66 TFKAKV
+66 IFKAKV
-72 DGDEKVY
+72 EGDEKVY
-79 ETGLWQDKDLTER
+79 QTGLWEDTDLTER
-92 LLKAK
+92 LLEAK
-97 EKNDK
+97 KRNDK
-102 LVFSQEIETKMNPYL
+102 LVFGKEIETRMNPWL

-126 LVFIW
+126 FIFLMG
-131 VIFYF
+131 IFYF
-136 ASRSLTKTMGGRG
+136 ASRSLSKTMGGRG
-149 GGDFMNFGKSNAKIY
+149 GADFMNFGKSNAKIY
-164 VENKTGKTFKDVAGQ
+164 MENKTGKTFKDVAGQ
-179 EEAKDSL
+179 EEAKESL
-186 SEIVDFLHKPGKYK
+186 NEIVDFLHNPGKYR
-200 EIGAKVPKGVL
+200 EIGARVPKGIL

-219 KTLMAKAVAGEAN
+219 KTLLAKAVAGEAK
-232 VPFFSISGSEFVEMF
+232 VPFFTISGSEFVEMF

-281 RDVSGYSGNDERE
+281 RDVSGFSGNDERE

-308 ATEGVVL
+308 AAEGVVL

-409 SIETVIAGQQ
+409 SIETVIAGMQ

-441 LVAAIQTQKTPV
+441 LVAAIQT
-453 TKITIV
+453 
-459 PRTGGALGYTMTV
+459 
-472 DKDEKYIMTK
+472 
-482 QELFDEIVTFAGG
+482 
-495 RSAEELI
+495 
-502 FNTKTTGTS
+502 
-511 GADLA
+511 
-516 NIVNEGALRAVRE
+516 
-529 GRKKLTQE
+529 
-537 DLEESIETVIAGQQK
+537 
-552 KNAVISDDQKKIIA
+552 
-566 YHEVGHALVAAIQ
+566 H
-579 TQKTPVT
+579 KTPVT

-639 TGASNDIEKATAIAR
+639 TGASNDIERATAIAR
-654 NMVTIYGMDDEFDF
+654 NMVTIYGMDEDFDF

-679 GGQRAMIVS
+679 GGQRSMIVS
-688 DGTGNKIDEKVAK
+688 DGTGDKIDEKVAK
-701 IISQAHMRA
+701 IIASAHMRA
-710 IEILKDNL
+710 IEILKENI

-738 FMAILNKKGSD
+738 FMEILNKGRDVKIDDIEENTDVDKKNLSEENTDENLEDLDKKSADDQKKDENPSEDKNDGSD
-749 QAEVELAHESKE
+749 L
-761 EKNSE
+761 
-766 DSKLEN
+766 
-772 EEKTEDPIEGDK
+772 
-784 NNID
+784 

>member
-502 FNTKTTGTS
+502 FNTKTTG
-511 GADLA
+511 
-516 NIVNEGALRAVRE
+516 
-529 GRKKLTQE
+529 
-537 DLEESIETVIAGQQK
+537 
-552 KNAVISDDQKKIIA
+552 
-566 YHEVGHALVAAIQ
+566 
-579 TQKTPVT
+579 
-586 KITIVPRTGG
+586 
-596 ALGYTMTVDKDE
+596 
-608 KYIMTKQELFD
+608 
-619 EIVTFAGGR
+619 
-628 SAEEL
+628 
-633 IFNTKT
+633 
-639 TGASNDIEKATAIAR
+639 ASNDIEKATAIAR

-766 DSKLEN
+766 DSKPEN
-772 EEKTEDPIEGDK
+772 EEKTEEPIEGDK

>member
-1 MFNRNEGKKPLLY
+1 MNQKPRKNRPLLY
-14 YWLIAIVIFIV
+14 YWIGAIIIYFIFSYV
-25 IRFALN
+25 FS
-31 PIAKDESVKEVSY
+31 PISQQDGAKEISY
-44 SQFVEMINHDQVTE
+44 SQFVEMIDNDQVTE
-58 VSKDDQKY
+58 VSRDNLKY

-72 DGDEKVY
+72 DGVEKTY
-79 ETGLWQDKDLTER
+79 QTGLWEDTDLTER
-92 LLKAK
+92 LLKAQK
-97 EKNDK
+97 RNDK
-102 LVFSQEIETKMNPYL
+102 LKFGKEIETKMNPYL

-126 LVFIW
+126 FIFLIG
-131 VIFYF
+131 IFYF
-136 ASRSLTKTMGGRG
+136 ASRSLSKTMGGRG
-149 GGDFMNFGKSNAKIY
+149 GADFMNFGKSNAKIY
-164 VENKTGKTFKDVAGQ
+164 MENETGKNFKDVAGQ
-179 EEAKDSL
+179 EEAKESL
-186 SEIVDFLHKPGKYK
+186 AEIVDFLHNPGKYK
-200 EIGAKVPKGVL
+200 EIGARVPKGIL

-219 KTLMAKAVAGEAN
+219 KTLLAKAVAGEAK
-232 VPFFSISGSEFVEMF
+232 VPFFTISGSEFVEMF

-308 ATEGVVL
+308 AAEGVVL

-351 ILKVHAKNIKR
+351 ILKVHAKKIKK
-362 EDDIDYEEIAK
+362 EENIDYEEIAK

-409 SIETVIAGQQ
+409 SIETVIAGMQ

-441 LVAAIQTQKTPV
+441 LVAAIQTHKTPV

-482 QELFDEIVTFAGG
+482 QELIDEIVTFAGG
-495 RSAEELI
+495 RA
-502 FNTKTTGTS
+502 
-511 GADLA
+511 
-516 NIVNEGALRAVRE
+516 
-529 GRKKLTQE
+529 
-537 DLEESIETVIAGQQK
+537 
-552 KNAVISDDQKKIIA
+552 
-566 YHEVGHALVAAIQ
+566 
-579 TQKTPVT
+579 
-586 KITIVPRTGG
+586 
-596 ALGYTMTVDKDE
+596 
-608 KYIMTKQELFD
+608 
-619 EIVTFAGGR
+619 
-628 SAEEL
+628 AEEL

-639 TGASNDIEKATAIAR
+639 TGASNDIEKATAMAR

-688 DGTGNKIDEKVAK
+688 DGTGNKIDQKVAK
-701 IISQAHMRA
+701 IIADAHFRA
-710 IEILKDNL
+710 IEILKENV
-718 DKLHEISD
+718 DKLHEIAAY
-726 FLLKEETITGEE
+726 LLKEETITGEE
-738 FMAILNKKGSD
+738 FMKILEGKKDKDLSQEKIDENTDVDVKNLDGTEVNKEN
-749 QAEVELAHESKE
+749 QVEE
-761 EKNSE
+761 NSE
-766 DSKLEN
+766 RSEESEKPVEN
-772 EEKTEDPIEGDK
+772 EIEKENETGTYSEKEDENK
-784 NNID
+784 RFIDSSKDDE

>member
-1 MFNRNEGKKPLLY
+1 MAKRNPSKKPLLY
-14 YWLIAIVIFIV
+14 YWLVAIVLFVV

-31 PIAKDESVKEVSY
+31 PIAQDTDVKEVSY
-44 SQFVEMINHDQVTE
+44 SQFVEMIENDQVTE

-72 DGDEKVY
+72 DGDENAY
-79 ETGLWQDKDLTER
+79 ETGLWQDTDLTDR

-97 EKNDK
+97 ERNDK
-102 LVFSQEIETKMNPYL
+102 LIFSQEIETRMNPYL
-117 SLFLTSVLP
+117 SLFLTSILP

-186 SEIVDFLHKPGKYK
+186 SEIVDFLHNPGKYK

-219 KTLMAKAVAGEAN
+219 KTLMAQAVAGEAN

-373 RTAGTSGADLANIV
+373 RTAGTSGADLANII

-395 REGRKK
+395 REGR
-401 LTQEDLEE
+401 
-409 SIETVIAGQQ
+409 
-419 KKNAVISD
+419 N
-427 DQKKIIAYHEVGHA
+427 
-441 LVAAIQTQKTPV
+441 
-453 TKITIV
+453 
-459 PRTGGALGYTMTV
+459 
-472 DKDEKYIMTK
+472 
-482 QELFDEIVTFAGG
+482 
-495 RSAEELI
+495 
-502 FNTKTTGTS
+502 
-511 GADLA
+511 
-516 NIVNEGALRAVRE
+516 
-529 GRKKLTQE
+529 KLTQE

-639 TGASNDIEKATAIAR
+639 TGASNDIERATAMAR

-679 GGQRAMIVS
+679 GGQRSMIVS

-701 IISQAHMRA
+701 IIAQAHMRA
-710 IEILKDNL
+710 IEILKDNI

-726 FLLKEETITGEE
+726 FLLKEETITGDQ
-738 FMAILNKKGSD
+738 FMEILNKKAIETDSSD
-749 QAEVELAHESKE
+749 ISENTDVDVNNLENHESDESTEDKKE
-761 EKNSE
+761 NINE
-766 DSKLEN
+766 DSIESDDDSLE
-772 EEKTEDPIEGDK
+772 
-784 NNID
+784 

>member
-1 MFNRNEGKKPLLY
+1 MTNKNKGKKPLLY
-14 YWLIAIVIFIV
+14 YWLVAIVIFLV
-25 IRFALN
+25 VHFALN
-31 PIAKDESVKEVSY
+31 PITADESVKEVSY
-44 SQFVEMINHDQVTE
+44 SQFVDMIDNDQVTE

-72 DGDEKVY
+72 DNDEKVY
-79 ETGLWQDKDLTER
+79 ETGLWQDTDLTER
-92 LLKAK
+92 LLEAK
-97 EKNDK
+97 KRNDK
-102 LVFSQEIETKMNPYL
+102 LVFKQEIETRMNPYL
-117 SLFLTSVLP
+117 SLFLTSILP
-126 LVFIW
+126 LLFIW
-131 VIFYF
+131 IIFMF

-149 GGDFMNFGKSNAKIY
+149 GADFMNFGKSNAKIY

-186 SEIVDFLHKPGKYK
+186 SEIVDFLHNPGKYK

-219 KTLMAKAVAGEAN
+219 KTLMAQAVAGEAN

-373 RTAGTSGADLANIV
+373 RTAGTSGADLANII

-395 REGRKK
+395 REGRRK

-453 TKITIV
+453 TKITI
-459 PRTGGALGYTMTV
+459 
-472 DKDEKYIMTK
+472 I
-482 QELFDEIVTFAGG
+482 
-495 RSAEELI
+495 
-502 FNTKTTGTS
+502 
-511 GADLA
+511 
-516 NIVNEGALRAVRE
+516 
-529 GRKKLTQE
+529 
-537 DLEESIETVIAGQQK
+537 
-552 KNAVISDDQKKIIA
+552 
-566 YHEVGHALVAAIQ
+566 
-579 TQKTPVT
+579 
-586 KITIVPRTGG
+586 PRTGG

-639 TGASNDIEKATAIAR
+639 TGASNDIERATAIAR
-654 NMVTIYGMDDEFDF
+654 NMVTIYGMDEDFDF

-673 IQGRYL
+673 IQGKYL
-679 GGQRAMIVS
+679 GGQRSMIVS
-688 DGTGNKIDEKVAK
+688 DGTGDKVDEKVSK
-701 IISQAHMRA
+701 IIAAAHMRA
-710 IEILKDNL
+710 VEILKDNL

-738 FMAILNKKGSD
+738 FMAILNKNEVIVDEEENDEDEEKIITEDSSDKGSD
-749 QAEVELAHESKE
+749 SI
-761 EKNSE
+761 E
-766 DSKLEN
+766 DHDSN
-772 EEKTEDPIEGDK
+772 TDI
-784 NNID
+784 

>member
-1 MFNRNEGKKPLLY
+1 MNKKPRKNRPLLY
-14 YWLIAIVIFIV
+14 YWIGAIVIYFIFSYV
-25 IRFALN
+25 FS
-31 PIAKDESVKEVSY
+31 PIAGQDGAKEVSY
-44 SQFVEMINHDQVTE
+44 SQFVEMIENDQITE
-58 VSKDDQKY
+58 VNKDNLKY

-72 DGDEKVY
+72 EGEEKTY
-79 ETGLWQDKDLTER
+79 QTGLWEDTDLTER
-92 LLKAK
+92 LLKAQK
-97 EKNDK
+97 RNDK
-102 LVFSQEIETKMNPYL
+102 LVFGKEIETRMNPYL

-126 LVFIW
+126 FIFLIG
-131 VIFYF
+131 IFYF
-136 ASRSLTKTMGGRG
+136 ASRSLSKTMGGRG
-149 GGDFMNFGKSNAKIY
+149 GSDFMNFGKSNAKIY
-164 VENKTGKTFKDVAGQ
+164 MENETGKSFKDVAGQ
-179 EEAKDSL
+179 EEAKESL
-186 SEIVDFLHKPGKYK
+186 NEIVDFLHNPGKYK
-200 EIGAKVPKGVL
+200 EIGARVPKGIL

-219 KTLMAKAVAGEAN
+219 KTLLAQAVAGEAK

-281 RDVSGYSGNDERE
+281 RDVSGHSGNDERE

-308 ATEGVVL
+308 AAEGVVL

-351 ILKVHAKNIKR
+351 ILKVHAKRIKKDS
-362 EDDIDYEEIAK
+362 EIDYEEIAK

-395 REGRKK
+395 REGRNK

-409 SIETVIAGQQ
+409 SIETVIAGMQ

-441 LVAAIQTQKTPV
+441 LVAAIQTHKTPV

-482 QELFDEIVTFAGG
+482 QELIDEIVTFAGG
-495 RSAEELI
+495 RA
-502 FNTKTTGTS
+502 
-511 GADLA
+511 
-516 NIVNEGALRAVRE
+516 
-529 GRKKLTQE
+529 
-537 DLEESIETVIAGQQK
+537 
-552 KNAVISDDQKKIIA
+552 
-566 YHEVGHALVAAIQ
+566 
-579 TQKTPVT
+579 
-586 KITIVPRTGG
+586 
-596 ALGYTMTVDKDE
+596 
-608 KYIMTKQELFD
+608 
-619 EIVTFAGGR
+619 
-628 SAEEL
+628 AEEL

-639 TGASNDIEKATAIAR
+639 TGASNDIEKATAMAR

-679 GGQRAMIVS
+679 GGQRSMIVS
-688 DGTGNKIDEKVAK
+688 DGTGNKIDQKVAK
-701 IISQAHMRA
+701 IIADAHFRA
-710 IEILKDNL
+710 VEILKENI
-718 DKLHEISD
+718 DKLHEISAY
-726 FLLKEETITGEE
+726 LLKEETITGEE
-738 FMAILNKKGSD
+738 CMESLEGKKD
-749 QAEVELAHESKE
+749 KEVSE
-761 EKNSE
+761 EKIEDNTDVDVKNLENSE
-766 DSKLEN
+766 ENQPQEESEKLVEN
-772 EEKTEDPIEGDK
+772 ENETENKNDSENEASENVEDK
-784 NNID
+784 DKKFIDLSKDDE

>member
-1 MFNRNEGKKPLLY
+1 MNQKPRKNRPLLY
-14 YWLIAIVIFIV
+14 YWVGAIIIYFIFSYV
-25 IRFALN
+25 FS
-31 PIAKDESVKEVSY
+31 PISSQDGAKEVSY
-44 SQFVEMINHDQVTE
+44 SQFVEMIDNDQVTE
-58 VSKDDQKY
+58 VSKDNLKY

-72 DGDEKVY
+72 EGVEKTY
-79 ETGLWQDKDLTER
+79 QTGLWEDTDLTER
-92 LLKAK
+92 LLKAQK
-97 EKNDK
+97 RNDK
-102 LVFSQEIETKMNPYL
+102 LRFGKEIETKMNPYL

-126 LVFIW
+126 FIFLIG
-131 VIFYF
+131 IFYF
-136 ASRSLTKTMGGRG
+136 ASRSLSKTMGGRG
-149 GGDFMNFGKSNAKIY
+149 GADFMNFGKSNAKIY
-164 VENKTGKTFKDVAGQ
+164 MENETGKSFKDVAGQ
-179 EEAKDSL
+179 EEAKESL
-186 SEIVDFLHKPGKYK
+186 AEIVDFLHNPGKYK
-200 EIGAKVPKGVL
+200 EIGARVPKGIL

-219 KTLMAKAVAGEAN
+219 KTLLAKAVAGEAK
-232 VPFFSISGSEFVEMF
+232 VPFFTISGSEFVEMF

-308 ATEGVVL
+308 AAEGVVL

-351 ILKVHAKNIKR
+351 ILKVHAKKIKR
-362 EDDIDYEEIAK
+362 ETDIDYEEIAK

-409 SIETVIAGQQ
+409 SIETVIAGMQ

-441 LVAAIQTQKTPV
+441 LVAAIQTHKTPV

-482 QELFDEIVTFAGG
+482 QELIDEIVTFAGG
-495 RSAEELI
+495 RA
-502 FNTKTTGTS
+502 
-511 GADLA
+511 
-516 NIVNEGALRAVRE
+516 
-529 GRKKLTQE
+529 
-537 DLEESIETVIAGQQK
+537 
-552 KNAVISDDQKKIIA
+552 
-566 YHEVGHALVAAIQ
+566 
-579 TQKTPVT
+579 
-586 KITIVPRTGG
+586 
-596 ALGYTMTVDKDE
+596 
-608 KYIMTKQELFD
+608 
-619 EIVTFAGGR
+619 
-628 SAEEL
+628 AEEL

-639 TGASNDIEKATAIAR
+639 TGASNDIEKATAMAR

-688 DGTGNKIDEKVAK
+688 DGTGNKIDQKVAK
-701 IISQAHMRA
+701 IIADAHLRA
-710 IEILKDNL
+710 IEILKENI
-718 DKLHEISD
+718 DKLHEIAAY
-726 FLLKEETITGEE
+726 LLKEETITGEE
-738 FMAILNKKGSD
+738 FMEILEGKKEKEVSEEKIDENTDVDVKNLEKSEEENQPQGDSKSSEESEKPAENENETGNHSENEARENVEDENKRFID
-749 QAEVELAHESKE
+749 LSKE
-761 EKNSE
+761 DE
-766 DSKLEN
+766 
-772 EEKTEDPIEGDK
+772 
-784 NNID
+784 

>member
-1 MFNRNEGKKPLLY
+1 
-14 YWLIAIVIFIV
+14 
-25 IRFALN
+25 
-31 PIAKDESVKEVSY
+31 
-44 SQFVEMINHDQVTE
+44 MIDNDQVTE

-72 DGDEKVY
+72 DNDEKIY
-79 ETGLWQDKDLTER
+79 ETGLWQDTDLTER
-92 LLKAK
+92 LLEAK
-97 EKNDK
+97 KRNDK
-102 LVFSQEIETKMNPYL
+102 LVFKQEIETRMNPYL
-117 SLFLTSVLP
+117 SLFLTSILP
-126 LVFIW
+126 LLFIW
-131 VIFYF
+131 IIFMF

-149 GGDFMNFGKSNAKIY
+149 GADFMNFGKSNAKIY

-186 SEIVDFLHKPGKYK
+186 SEIVDFLHNPGKYK

-219 KTLMAKAVAGEAN
+219 KTLMAQAVAGEAN

-373 RTAGTSGADLANIV
+373 RTAGTSGADLANII

-395 REGRKK
+395 REGRNK

-453 TKITIV
+453 TKITI
-459 PRTGGALGYTMTV
+459 
-472 DKDEKYIMTK
+472 I
-482 QELFDEIVTFAGG
+482 
-495 RSAEELI
+495 
-502 FNTKTTGTS
+502 
-511 GADLA
+511 
-516 NIVNEGALRAVRE
+516 
-529 GRKKLTQE
+529 
-537 DLEESIETVIAGQQK
+537 
-552 KNAVISDDQKKIIA
+552 
-566 YHEVGHALVAAIQ
+566 
-579 TQKTPVT
+579 
-586 KITIVPRTGG
+586 PRTGG

-639 TGASNDIEKATAIAR
+639 TGASNDIERATAIAR
-654 NMVTIYGMDDEFDF
+654 NMVTIYGMDEDFDF

-673 IQGRYL
+673 IQGKYL
-679 GGQRAMIVS
+679 GGQRSMIVS
-688 DGTGNKIDEKVAK
+688 DGTGDKVDEKVAK
-701 IISQAHMRA
+701 IIAAAHMRA

-726 FLLKEETITGEE
+726 FLLNEETITGEE
-738 FMAILNKKGSD
+738 FMAILNKNEVIVDEEENDEDEQKIITEDLSDKGSD
-749 QAEVELAHESKE
+749 SI
-761 EKNSE
+761 E
-766 DSKLEN
+766 DHDSN
-772 EEKTEDPIEGDK
+772 TDI
-784 NNID
+784 

>member
-1 MFNRNEGKKPLLY
+1 MAKRNPSKKPLLY
-14 YWLIAIVIFIV
+14 YWLVAIVLFVV

-31 PIAKDESVKEVSY
+31 PIAQDTDVKEVSY
-44 SQFVEMINHDQVTE
+44 SQFVEMIENDQVTE

-72 DGDEKVY
+72 DGDENAY
-79 ETGLWQDKDLTER
+79 ETGLWQDTDLTDR

-97 EKNDK
+97 ERNDK
-102 LVFSQEIETKMNPYL
+102 LIFSQEIETRMNPYL
-117 SLFLTSVLP
+117 SLFLTSILP

-136 ASRSLTKTMGGRG
+136 ASRSITKTMGGRG

-186 SEIVDFLHKPGKYK
+186 SEIVDFLHNPGKYK

-219 KTLMAKAVAGEAN
+219 KTLMAQAVAGEAN

-373 RTAGTSGADLANIV
+373 RTAGTSGADLANII

-395 REGRKK
+395 REGRNK
-401 LTQEDLEE
+401 L
-409 SIETVIAGQQ
+409 S
-419 KKNAVISD
+419 
-427 DQKKIIAYHEVGHA
+427 
-441 LVAAIQTQKTPV
+441 
-453 TKITIV
+453 
-459 PRTGGALGYTMTV
+459 
-472 DKDEKYIMTK
+472 
-482 QELFDEIVTFAGG
+482 
-495 RSAEELI
+495 
-502 FNTKTTGTS
+502 
-511 GADLA
+511 
-516 NIVNEGALRAVRE
+516 
-529 GRKKLTQE
+529 QE

-639 TGASNDIEKATAIAR
+639 TGASNDIERATAMAR

-679 GGQRAMIVS
+679 GGQRSMIVS
-688 DGTGNKIDEKVAK
+688 DGTGNKIDEKVAQ
-701 IISQAHMRA
+701 IIAKAHMRA
-710 IEILKDNL
+710 IEILKDNI
-718 DKLHEISD
+718 DKLHEISN
-726 FLLKEETITGEE
+726 FLLKEETITGDQ
-738 FMAILNKKGSD
+738 FMEILNKK
-749 QAEVELAHESKE
+749 AVEVESSEISENTDVDTENLDKDESVESQEVEKE
-761 EKNSE
+761 NISE
-766 DSKLEN
+766 DKKESDEDSLE
-772 EEKTEDPIEGDK
+772 
-784 NNID
+784 

>member
-1 MFNRNEGKKPLLY
+1 MDKKKNKANKPLLY
-14 YWLIAIVIFIV
+14 YWLVAIILFVV
-25 IRFALN
+25 IRYALS
-31 PIAKDESVKEVSY
+31 PITTKDQAKEASY
-44 SQFVEMINHDQVTE
+44 SEFVTMIENDQVTE
-58 VSKDDQKY
+58 VFKDKTKY

-72 DGDEKVY
+72 DGKEKTF
-79 ETGLWQDKDLTER
+79 ETGLWEDTDLTER

-97 EKNDK
+97 KRNDK
-102 LVFSQEIETKMNPYL
+102 LTFGKEIETTMNPWL
-117 SLFLTSVLP
+117 TLFLTSVLP
-126 LVFIW
+126 LLFLW
-131 VIFYF
+131 GIFVF

-149 GGDFMNFGKSNAKIY
+149 GPDFMNFGKSNAKVY

-186 SEIVDFLHKPGKYK
+186 YEIVDFLHNPSKYK

-219 KTLMAKAVAGEAN
+219 KTLLAKAVAGEAS
-232 VPFFSISGSEFVEMF
+232 VPFFIISGSEFVEMF
-247 VGMGASKVRD
+247 VGLGASKVRD

-334 FDRQV
+334 FDRRV
-339 QVELPDL
+339 EVELPDK

-362 EDDIDYEEIAK
+362 EDNIDYEEIAA

-409 SIETVIAGQQ
+409 SIEVVIAGQQ

-441 LVAAIQTQKTPV
+441 LVAAIQTHKTPV

-482 QELFDEIVTFAGG
+482 EELFDEICTYAGG
-495 RSAEELI
+495 RSAEEL
-502 FNTKTTGTS
+502 
-511 GADLA
+511 
-516 NIVNEGALRAVRE
+516 V
-529 GRKKLTQE
+529 
-537 DLEESIETVIAGQQK
+537 
-552 KNAVISDDQKKIIA
+552 
-566 YHEVGHALVAAIQ
+566 
-579 TQKTPVT
+579 
-586 KITIVPRTGG
+586 
-596 ALGYTMTVDKDE
+596 
-608 KYIMTKQELFD
+608 
-619 EIVTFAGGR
+619 
-628 SAEEL
+628 
-633 IFNTKT
+633 FNTKT
-639 TGASNDIEKATAIAR
+639 TGASNDIERATAMAR
-654 NMVTIYGMDDEFDF
+654 SMVTIYGMDEDFDF

-679 GGQRAMIVS
+679 GGERGLIVS
-688 DGTGNKIDEKVAK
+688 SGTGNKIDEKVQK
-701 IISQAHMRA
+701 IISAAHMRA
-710 IEILKDNL
+710 IEILKENM
-718 DKLHEISD
+718 DKLHEIAD
-726 FLLKEETITGEE
+726 YLLQKETITGEE
-738 FMAILNKKGSD
+738 FMEILNRKNTSQTSENDIKENTD
-749 QAEVELAHESKE
+749 VNLNDLEEEEKPKE
-761 EKNSE
+761 EFPPINNQE
-766 DSKLEN
+766 DIKEENN
-772 EEKTEDPIEGDK
+772 EE
-784 NNID
+784 NNEI

>member
-1 MFNRNEGKKPLLY
+1 MTNKNKGKKPLLY
-14 YWLIAIVIFIV
+14 YWLVAIVIFLV
-25 IRFALN
+25 VHFALN
-31 PIAKDESVKEVSY
+31 PIATDESVKEVSY
-44 SQFVEMINHDQVTE
+44 SQFVDMIDNDQVTE

-72 DGDEKVY
+72 DNDEKVY
-79 ETGLWQDKDLTER
+79 ETGLWQDTDLTER
-92 LLKAK
+92 LLEAK
-97 EKNDK
+97 KRNDK
-102 LVFSQEIETKMNPYL
+102 LVFKQEIETRMNPYL
-117 SLFLTSVLP
+117 SLFLTSILP
-126 LVFIW
+126 LLFIW
-131 VIFYF
+131 IIFMF

-149 GGDFMNFGKSNAKIY
+149 GADFMNFGKSNAKIY

-186 SEIVDFLHKPGKYK
+186 SEIVDFLHNPGKYK

-219 KTLMAKAVAGEAN
+219 KTLMAQAVAGEAN

-373 RTAGTSGADLANIV
+373 RTAGTSGADLANII

-395 REGRKK
+395 REGRRK

-419 KKNAVISD
+419 RKNAVISD

-453 TKITIV
+453 TKITI
-459 PRTGGALGYTMTV
+459 
-472 DKDEKYIMTK
+472 I
-482 QELFDEIVTFAGG
+482 
-495 RSAEELI
+495 
-502 FNTKTTGTS
+502 
-511 GADLA
+511 
-516 NIVNEGALRAVRE
+516 
-529 GRKKLTQE
+529 
-537 DLEESIETVIAGQQK
+537 
-552 KNAVISDDQKKIIA
+552 
-566 YHEVGHALVAAIQ
+566 
-579 TQKTPVT
+579 
-586 KITIVPRTGG
+586 PRTGG

-639 TGASNDIEKATAIAR
+639 TGASNDIERATAIAR
-654 NMVTIYGMDDEFDF
+654 NMVTIYGMDEDFDF

-673 IQGRYL
+673 IQGKYL
-679 GGQRAMIVS
+679 GGQRSMIVS
-688 DGTGNKIDEKVAK
+688 DGTGDKVDEKVAK
-701 IISQAHMRA
+701 IIAAAHMRA

-738 FMAILNKKGSD
+738 FMAILNKNEVIVDEEENDEDEQKIITEDLSDKGSD
-749 QAEVELAHESKE
+749 SIEDE
-761 EKNSE
+761 NSNT
-766 DSKLEN
+766 D
-772 EEKTEDPIEGDK
+772 I
-784 NNID
+784 

>member
-1 MFNRNEGKKPLLY
+1 MNQKPRKNRPLLY
-14 YWLIAIVIFIV
+14 YWIGAIIIYFIFSYV
-25 IRFALN
+25 FS
-31 PIAKDESVKEVSY
+31 PIAQQDGAKEVSY
-44 SQFVEMINHDQVTE
+44 SQFVEMIENDQVTE
-58 VSKDDQKY
+58 VNKDNLKY

-72 DGDEKVY
+72 EGEEKTY
-79 ETGLWQDKDLTER
+79 QTGLWEDTDLTER
-92 LLKAK
+92 LLKAQK
-97 EKNDK
+97 RNDK
-102 LVFSQEIETKMNPYL
+102 LIFGKEIETRMNPYL

-126 LVFIW
+126 FIFLIG
-131 VIFYF
+131 IFYF
-136 ASRSLTKTMGGRG
+136 ASRSLSKTMGGRG
-149 GGDFMNFGKSNAKIY
+149 GSDFMNFGKSNAKIY
-164 VENKTGKTFKDVAGQ
+164 MENETGKNFKDVAGQ
-179 EEAKDSL
+179 EEAKESL
-186 SEIVDFLHKPGKYK
+186 AEIVDFLHNPGKYK
-200 EIGAKVPKGVL
+200 EIGARVPKGIL

-219 KTLMAKAVAGEAN
+219 KTLLAKAVAGEAK
-232 VPFFSISGSEFVEMF
+232 VPFFTISGSEFVEMF

-308 ATEGVVL
+308 AAEGVVL

-351 ILKVHAKNIKR
+351 ILKVHAKRIKK
-362 EDDIDYEEIAK
+362 ETNIDYEEIAK

-395 REGRKK
+395 REGRNR

-409 SIETVIAGQQ
+409 SIETVIAGMQ

-441 LVAAIQTQKTPV
+441 LVAAIQTHKTPV

-482 QELFDEIVTFAGG
+482 QELIDEIVTFAGG
-495 RSAEELI
+495 RA
-502 FNTKTTGTS
+502 
-511 GADLA
+511 
-516 NIVNEGALRAVRE
+516 
-529 GRKKLTQE
+529 
-537 DLEESIETVIAGQQK
+537 
-552 KNAVISDDQKKIIA
+552 
-566 YHEVGHALVAAIQ
+566 
-579 TQKTPVT
+579 
-586 KITIVPRTGG
+586 
-596 ALGYTMTVDKDE
+596 
-608 KYIMTKQELFD
+608 
-619 EIVTFAGGR
+619 
-628 SAEEL
+628 AEEL

-639 TGASNDIEKATAIAR
+639 TGASNDIEKATAMAR

-688 DGTGNKIDEKVAK
+688 DGTGNKIDQKVAK
-701 IISQAHMRA
+701 IIADAHFRA
-710 IEILKDNL
+710 IEILKENI
-718 DKLHEISD
+718 DKLHEISAY
-726 FLLKEETITGEE
+726 LLKEETITGEE
-738 FMAILNKKGSD
+738 FMEILEGKKD
-749 QAEVELAHESKE
+749 KEVSE
-761 EKNSE
+761 EKIDENTDVDVKNLENSE
-766 DSKLEN
+766 EENHIEEESEKSDEN
-772 EEKTEDPIEGDK
+772 EKPVEKEVKTEKLVENETENDYEKEDENK
-784 NNID
+784 RFIDLSKDDE

>member
-1 MFNRNEGKKPLLY
+1 MNQKPKKNKPLLY
-14 YWLIAIVIFIV
+14 YWIGAIVVYFIFSFI
-25 IRFALN
+25 FS
-31 PIAKDESVKEVSY
+31 PISQKDGAKEVSY
-44 SQFVEMINHDQVTE
+44 SQFVEMIENDQITE
-58 VSKDDQKY
+58 VNKDNLKY

-72 DGDEKVY
+72 DGEEKVF
-79 ETGLWQDKDLTER
+79 ETGLWEDTDLTER
-92 LLKAK
+92 LLAAQKR
-97 EKNDK
+97 NDK
-102 LVFSQEIETKMNPYL
+102 LIFGKEIETRMNPYL

-126 LVFIW
+126 FIFLMG
-131 VIFYF
+131 IFYF
-136 ASRSLTKTMGGRG
+136 ASRSLSKTMGGRG
-149 GGDFMNFGKSNAKIY
+149 GSDFMNFGKSNAKVY
-164 VENKTGKTFKDVAGQ
+164 MENETGKTFKDVAGQ
-179 EEAKDSL
+179 EEAKESL
-186 SEIVDFLHKPGKYK
+186 TEIVDFLHNPKKYK
-200 EIGAKVPKGVL
+200 EIGARVPKGIL

-219 KTLMAKAVAGEAN
+219 KTLLAKAVAGEAK
-232 VPFFSISGSEFVEMF
+232 VPFFTISGSEFVEMF

-308 ATEGVVL
+308 AAEGVVL

-351 ILKVHAKNIKR
+351 ILKVHAKRIKK
-362 EDDIDYEEIAK
+362 DSDIDYEEIAK

-395 REGRKK
+395 REGRNK
-401 LTQEDLEE
+401 LSQEDLEE
-409 SIETVIAGQQ
+409 SIETVIAGMQ

-441 LVAAIQTQKTPV
+441 LVAAIQTHKTPV

-482 QELFDEIVTFAGG
+482 QELIDEIVTFAGG
-495 RSAEELI
+495 RA
-502 FNTKTTGTS
+502 
-511 GADLA
+511 
-516 NIVNEGALRAVRE
+516 
-529 GRKKLTQE
+529 
-537 DLEESIETVIAGQQK
+537 
-552 KNAVISDDQKKIIA
+552 
-566 YHEVGHALVAAIQ
+566 
-579 TQKTPVT
+579 
-586 KITIVPRTGG
+586 
-596 ALGYTMTVDKDE
+596 
-608 KYIMTKQELFD
+608 
-619 EIVTFAGGR
+619 
-628 SAEEL
+628 AEEL

-639 TGASNDIEKATAIAR
+639 TGASNDIERATAIAR

-679 GGQRAMIVS
+679 GGQRSMIVS
-688 DGTGNKIDEKVAK
+688 DGTGNRIDQKVAK
-701 IISQAHMRA
+701 IIADAHFRA
-710 IEILKDNL
+710 VEILKDNI
-718 DKLHEISD
+718 DKLHEISA
-726 FLLKEETITGEE
+726 FLLKEETITGEQ
-738 FMAILNKKGSD
+738 FMEILEGKKKEQVSD
-749 QAEVELAHESKE
+749 AKIDENTDVDLKNLEGQETQKE
-761 EKNSE
+761 ESLQEKSDFSDKNESTE
-766 DSKLEN
+766 EIEETLEN
-772 EEKTEDPIEGDK
+772 QNEFENDSETGKESENKDESQVRDENK
-784 NNID
+784 RFIDLSKDDE